1 MSSSSCVAATLSP
14 TERQELALQVLTQ
27 TEPVTSIA
35 KEHQV
40 SRKFLY
46 QQSNKANDALTDAF
60 TASDN
65 TNDDVLFHL
74 PVTKAWL
81 FQLILSLVL
90 ICHSSFRGVV
100 ELLRDLFDFRTSV
113 GTIHNRLDAASQSA
127 AKLNQSQDL
136 SKVGI
141 GLHDEIFHGSK
152 PVLVGIDAA
161 STYCYLLKAADHRDA
176 DTWGYHLLNAAEQG
190 LDPDYTIADAG
201 QGLRAGQKEAF
212 GDKPCHG
219 DVFHIQRQFQTLAN
233 SLTRKAMGAKSRR
246 QALEAKMAEAKQQG
260 KWHHLSV
267 QLGRAKTQ
275 EQQAIQL
282 SKDVKILMEWLNH
295 DVLQLAGPS
304 HQDRLELY
312 DFIVAELQQR
322 EHLGGKQMRVLR
334 KAMKNQRD
342 DLLAF
347 AKVFDDKL
355 AEIAKQL
362 DIPMFLVRQM
372 VRFFRKQPTSEAYWR
387 SWGDLHEM
395 LGWKFFQLHQAI
407 HNAMKQTP
415 RASSLVENLNSRLRN
430 YFTLRKHLGTSYL
443 DLLQFFLNHRKFMS
457 SDCEQRRGKSPREVM
472 TGETHPHWLELLGF
486 KRFQRA

>member
-14 TERQELALQVLTQ
+14 SERQELALQVLTKA
-27 TEPVTSIA
+27 EPVTHLA

-46 QQSNKANDALTDAF
+46 QQSNRANDALEEVF
-60 TASDN
+60 TTSNNDD
-65 TNDDVLFHL
+65 DDVLFHL
-74 PVTKAWL
+74 PITKAWL
-81 FQLILSLVL
+81 FQLILSLIL

-100 ELLRDLFDFRTSV
+100 ELLRDLFDFHTSV
-113 GTIHNRLDAASQSA
+113 GTIHNRLEAASESA
-127 AKLNQSQDL
+127 AIINQSQDL
-136 SKVGI
+136 SQVEI

-161 STYCYLLKAADHRDA
+161 STYCYLLKVADHRDA
-176 DTWGYHLLNAAEQG
+176 DTWGYHLLNAADQG

-246 QALEAKMAEAKQQG
+246 QELEAKMAEAKAQG
-260 KWHHLSV
+260 KWHHFSGP
-267 QLGRAKTQ
+267 LGKARAQ
-275 EQQAIQL
+275 EQQAVQL
-282 SKDVKILMEWLNH
+282 ARDTKILMEWLNH

-304 HQDRLELY
+304 HQDRIELY

-322 EHLGGKQMRVLR
+322 ENLGGKQMRVLR

-347 AKVFDDKL
+347 AKVLDDKL
-355 AEIAKQL
+355 AEISLQF
-362 DIPMFLVRQM
+362 DVPMFQVRQM

-387 SWGDLHEM
+387 TWGALHKT
-395 LGWKFFQLHQAI
+395 LNWKFFQLHQAI
-407 HNAMKQTP
+407 QKAMQQTP

-443 DLLQFFLNHRKFMS
+443 SLLQFFLNHRRFMS
-457 SDCEQRRGKSPREVM
+457 SDSEQRQGKSPREVM
-472 TGETHPHWLELLGF
+472 TGENHPHWLELLGF
-486 KRFQRA
+486 KRFKRA